1 MLNTLTLKSALD
13 KIAKK
18 EITADQVVSD
28 VRAAIAQEDE
38 KLNIY
43 LTLNEE
49 VEEAGQAG
57 DAKTDATPAKLS
69 GIDLHGLPI
78 AVKDNFCTKNLRT
91 TASSTVLDDFKPQ
104 YESTVTAKLKQAGG
118 YIIGKTNLDA
128 WAHGSS
134 TETSQYGRTLNP
146 RNLDHLPGGSSGGS
160 AAAVAADLC
169 LAALGSETA
178 GSIRQPSAW
187 CGTVGLKPTYGRCS
201 RYGVIAMASSTDCP
215 GPIAKT
221 VEDAALLLNLI
232 AGPDPYDGTTSP
244 QPVPDFTNFLG
255 QSLKGLKIGVV
266 YTDLAGLEEV
276 NTILLDQVK
285 IFEKLG
291 ASVAEAQAMD
301 PHQAIGVYT
310 IVQRG
315 EVSSNLGRFDGIRYG
330 NDRSHFGHE
339 AKNRIMLGTY
349 TLSKGYADQYYTT
362 AQKVRTLYIEDYKR
376 LFEEYD
382 VLISLTSPGFAKKIG
397 ASEGSAMFG
406 ELEDMLVEPSSI
418 AGLPGISV
426 PCYHDPKTNLYLGM
440 NIMAPMFREDL
451 VIKVGDAFEKNTNWN
466 SWRNKS

>member
-1 MLNTLTLKSALD
+1 MLNKLTLKEALD
-13 KIAKK
+13 KIDKK
-18 EITADQVVSD
+18 EISVEDITND
-28 VRAAIAQEDE
+28 VIHAIEDNNP
-38 KLNIY
+38 KLNAY
-43 LTLNEE
+43 LTLNQNHADQEM
-49 VEEAGQAG
+49 
-57 DAKTDATPAKLS
+57 AKLP
-69 GIDLHGLPI
+69 LKGLPI

-91 TASSTVLDDFKPQ
+91 TASSTVLDEFIPQ
-104 YESTVTAKLKQAGG
+104 YESTVTKKLLAAGG
-118 YIIGKTNLDA
+118 YIVGKTNLDA

-146 RNLDHLPGGSSGGS
+146 RNLAHLPGGSSGGS
-160 AAAVAADLC
+160 AAAVAGDLC
-169 LAALGSETA
+169 LAAIGSETA

-201 RYGVIAMASSTDCP
+201 RYGVIAMASSTDSP
-215 GPIAKT
+215 GPITKT
-221 VEDAALLLNLI
+221 VEDAAIMLNHI
-232 AGPDPYDGTTSP
+232 AGHDPYDGTSSP
-244 QPVPDFTNFLG
+244 KETPDFTSFLN
-255 QSLKGLKIGVV
+255 KEIKDIKIGLI
-266 YTDLAGLEEV
+266 YTDLEGLKDV
-276 NTILLDQVK
+276 SQILIDQAKV
-285 IFEKLG
+285 FEKLG
-291 ASVAEAQAMD
+291 AKVELAKAMD

-330 NDRSHFGHE
+330 NDRSYFGHE

-349 TLSKGYADQYYTT
+349 TLSKGYADQYYNT
-362 AQKVRTLYIEDYKR
+362 AQKVRTLYIDDYNR
-376 LFEEYD
+376 LFEKYD

-451 VIKVGDAFEKNTNWN
+451 VITVGDAFEKNTKWN

>member
-1 MLNTLTLKSALD
+1 MLNTLTLKKALD

-18 EITADQVVSD
+18 ELTAKQIIDD
-28 VRAAIAQEDE
+28 VKAEIE
-38 KLNIY
+38 KRNGELNAY
-43 LTLNEE
+43 LTLNDNDTEIGNLE
-49 VEEAGQAG
+49 NTTL
-57 DAKTDATPAKLS
+57 K
-69 GIDLHGLPI
+69 GLPI
-78 AVKDNFCTKNLRT
+78 AVKDNICTRDLRT

-104 YESTVTAKLKQAGG
+104 YDATISTKLKNAGG

-146 RNLDHLPGGSSGGS
+146 RNLEHLPGGSSGGS

-169 LAALGSETA
+169 IAALGTETA

-187 CGTVGLKPTYGRCS
+187 CGVVGLKPTYGRCS
-201 RYGVIAMASSTDCP
+201 RYGVIAMASSTDSP

-221 VEDAALLLNLI
+221 VEDAAIMLNTI
-232 AGPDPYDGTTSP
+232 AGHDPYDGTTTTKET
-244 QPVPDFTNFLG
+244 PDFTSYLN
-255 QSLKGLKIGVV
+255 QDIKGMKIGVI
-266 YTDLAGLEEV
+266 YTELEGLEDV
-276 NTILLDQVK
+276 SKILLDQVK
-285 IFEKLG
+285 VFEKLG
-291 ASVAEAQAMD
+291 ATVETVKAMD
-301 PHQAIGVYT
+301 PHHSIGVYT

-349 TLSKGYADQYYTT
+349 TLSKGYADQYYNT

-376 LFEEYD
+376 LFEKYD

-426 PCYHDPKTNLYLGM
+426 PCYHDKETNLYLGM
-440 NIMAPMFREDL
+440 NIMAPMYREDL
-451 VIKVGDAFEKNTNWN
+451 VIKVGDAYEKNSNWN
-466 SWRNKS
+466 SWRNK